1 MKIMFHTPEYRAI
14 LIATGL
20 LMAGPAVAA
29 DPVGNACPPEG
40 CEIAITDVSKEGD
53 ELKVVWEANFLPDV
67 SRNHI
72 HVFWDTFKA
81 EEVSSDA
88 EPNGFT
94 QGDWVPTAD
103 YPTFTTQGAMSVEN
117 RAESTTICVTAADRD
132 HAVLDP
138 AITQCVDVSSS
149 L

>member
-1 MKIMFHTPEYRAI
+1 MKTTFHTPEYRAI
-14 LIATGL
+14 LVATGL
-20 LMAGPAVAA
+20 LVASPGYAA

-40 CEIAITDVSKEGD
+40 CTITITDVSAAGD
-53 ELKVVWEANFLPDV
+53 ELNIVWDANFLPDV

-72 HVFWDTFKA
+72 HVFWDTFKP

-88 EPNGFT
+88 EANGFT

-103 YPTFTTQGAMSVEN
+103 YPAFTTKGAMSVAN
-117 RAESTTICVTAADRD
+117 RADSTTVCVTAADRD

-138 AITQCVDVSSS
+138 AITQCVDVSDK